1 MTFTSVTS
9 ATACNLGLNAS
20 GVAPSHGPRARW
32 DGFPIC
38 CKAIAIALLSLSN
51 WNYVPEEL
59 GVMCLVP
66 LF

>member
-1 MTFTSVTS
+1 MAFTSVTS
-9 ATACNLGLNAS
+9 ATAYPLHFNES
-20 GVAPSHGPRARW
+20 GVYPSHGPRARW